1 MGCGG
6 DREEGKVLEEQKWD
20 YITLSDF
27 KSTSCW
33 EGFSYGWLWF
43 MAIVSIAV
51 YGADTFTAV
60 NLLVFNKWS
69 SQIQPAIKF
78 DVSKWI
84 FAVCIILSWALC
96 AYERFRAIRVI
107 RRGGV
112 AESFL
117 DPLAVTLQSIRMG
130 TNGRGWRR
138 FLVFSE
144 LTKSRKGADYVALF
158 TYFEFKG
165 AIRIIFAEG
174 PRQAVNAMTLYA
186 VMQADLVPVGKHAAT
201 QGHTAVVQFFVNVG
215 ILADTNKEQAVIL
228 FTMLFTLTVWVF
240 SALCLIVAA
249 LCYITFL
256 WHYIPSSDGR
266 LSVYCRRKVD
276 SRLEKIVNVK
286 VKRALERQDAK
297 RRREEQRALKNGEG
311 IVPLSKKPTL
321 PVLPNDDMLPEFAL
335 LRKDAGT
342 TFASYNSSNDS
353 LDNQPAPHSFVDSKD
368 AMLPRMVR
376 QDSYATL
383 PPYSAQAPIH
393 NAVERLGLHR
403 EPTLPN
409 VDHMD
414 RRPIMP
420 SRSGTSSSGFSAG
433 SYSSDAP
440 LLNETSGMGYSKP
453 MPMRSMTGSSSGSQ
467 QSFLPP
473 SGQSS
478 GFSVLEGRGPLSPS
492 ALTARQDRYGRPIG
506 PPLRQSTQD
515 SFTRTVDPPT
525 RTNTGYSSM
534 EGRNSPAPSAAGVS
548 LPPSRTNTAFSSV
561 SRPSPNPLPAS
572 SAAASLSG
580 RHTPG
585 PSGLAYEMTPHS
597 PLPPQ
602 PTAGSYVA
610 FDPARHSQYVEARAR
625 STTPVPPLPMP
636 RRDLSTPLPRPPR
649 AEYFRQ
655 IVPQR
660 SATAPLPPHITSTL
674 AYEESVAAGQ
684 GQWETMPMPQP
695 P

>member
-96 AYERFRAIRVI
+96 AYEWFRAIRVI

-201 QGHTAVVQFFVNVG
+201 QGHTAVVQFFINVG

-240 SALCLIVAA
+240 SALCLIIAA
-249 LCYITFL
+249 LCYISFL

-276 SRLEKIVNVK
+276 SRLEKIISVK
-286 VKRALERQDAK
+286 VKKALERQDAK

-311 IVPLSKKPTL
+311 NIPLSKNPTL
-321 PVLPNDDMLPEFAL
+321 PVLPTTPVLNDDKLPDFAL

-353 LDNQPAPHSFVDSKD
+353 LDNQPVPHSFVDAKD
-368 AMLPRMVR
+368 AMLPRMETG
-376 QDSYATL
+376 YAFSL
-383 PPYSAQAPIH
+383 RHNLFRLLDWQLLFQCSAA
-393 NAVERLGLHR
+393 ER
-403 EPTLPN
+403 
-409 VDHMD
+409 
-414 RRPIMP
+414 
-420 SRSGTSSSGFSAG
+420 
-433 SYSSDAP
+433 
-440 LLNETSGMGYSKP
+440 SKWC
-453 MPMRSMTGSSSGSQ
+453 SQ

-473 SGQSS
+473 SRQNS
-478 GFSVLEGRGPLSPS
+478 GFSALEGRGPLSPS
-492 ALTARQDRYGRPIG
+492 ALTARQDEYGRPMG
-506 PPLRQSTQD
+506 PPSRQNTQD
-515 SFTRTVDPPT
+515 SFTRTMDPPT
-525 RTNTGYSSM
+525 RTNTGFSSM
-534 EGRNSPAPSAAGVS
+534 EGRNSPTPSAAGIP
-548 LPPSRTNTAFSSV
+548 LPPSRTNTAFSSA
-561 SRPSPNPLPAS
+561 SRPSHNPSSAS

-580 RHTPG
+580 RYTPG
-585 PSGLAYEMTPHS
+585 PSGLAYEMTPQ
-597 PLPPQ
+597 PPWPSQ
-602 PTAGSYVA
+602 PTADDYVA

-625 STTPVPPLPMP
+625 STTPAPPLPVP
-636 RRDLSTPLPRPPR
+636 RRDLSTPLARPPQ
-649 AEYFRQ
+649 ADYFRQ
-655 IVPQR
+655 NVPQR
-660 SATAPLPPHITSTL
+660 SATAPLPPHITSTY
-674 AYEESVAAGQ
+674 AYEASVAAGQ
-684 GQWETMPMPQP
+684 RQWEAMPQP
-695 P
+695 PVRAATATLGQMRGGHGGFDQSPGKRNA